1 MLFLNQFIMNFFLFC
16 FGLFGIILNRQ
27 NIIIILMSIEL
38 LLLSINLNFLYF
50 SVFLDDIIGQI
61 FSLFILT
68 VAAAES
74 AIGLAIMIVFF
85 KLYGDISIY
94 KVNLLSL

>member
-1 MLFLNQFIMNFFLFC
+1 
-16 FGLFGIILNRQ
+16 
-27 NIIIILMSIEL
+27 MSIEL
-38 LLLSINLNFLYF
+38 LLLSINLNFIYF

-74 AIGLAIMIVFF
+74 AIGLAIMILFF
-85 KLYGDISIY
+85 KIYGTISIY
-94 KVNLLSL
+94 KINLLSL